1 MSRSMIFVEI
11 TPQQLDILMDDPA
24 DSEFWVE
31 DEDYIDF
38 DTAVAHFAP
47 DAWSPLLFLITHDE
61 FLTAEEDEADTC
73 VNYIFE
79 GEPMEDLPVGD
90 FANALGEEDV
100 AYAAEAL
107 QAFSPEALTARFRSP
122 HYQELAD
129 TDEVYRY
136 RSYRTEAQ
144 LPEVLAAYEGLR
156 QFFAQ
161 AAARRHAVVYYWV

>member
-11 TPQQLDILMDDPA
+11 TPQQLETLMSDWEA
-24 DSEFWVE
+24 SEFYVE
-31 DEDYIDF
+31 DEAYLDF
-38 DTAVAHFAP
+38 DTAVARFAP
-47 DAWSPLLFLITHDE
+47 DAWSPLLFLITHEE
-61 FLTAEEDEADTC
+61 FLSAEDDEADAC

-100 AYAAEAL
+100 AYAAEAV
-107 QAFSPEALTARFRSP
+107 QAFSPEALAARFRSP

-144 LPEVLAAYEGLR
+144 LPDVLAAYEGLR
-156 QFFAQ
+156 QFFTQ
-161 AAARRHAVVYYWV
+161 AAARGNAVVYYWI